1 MALTEGGV
9 VINPQLPLIPQA
21 ACMLPM
27 VSDFTA
33 RALAVIRQIPSGKV
47 VTYGM
52 VAVLAGNPRAARQVG
67 WLLHSLSERHRLPW
81 HRVVNRQGAISP
93 RTEGDGNW
101 QRALLAEEGVVFSS
115 DGRIDLQESLWR
127 PTAAIPNI

>member
-1 MALTEGGV
+1 
-9 VINPQLPLIPQA
+9 
-21 ACMLPM
+21 MLPM
-27 VSDFTA
+27 VSDFTT

-81 HRVVNRQGAISP
+81 HRVVNRHGAISP
-93 RTEGDGNW
+93 RADGDGNW

-127 PTAAIPNI
+127 PSSDLKA

>member
-1 MALTEGGV
+1 MALTENGA

-27 VSDFTA
+27 ASDFTT
-33 RALAVIRQIPSGKV
+33 RALAVIRHIPPGKV

-67 WLLHSLSERHRLPW
+67 WLLHSLSERHCLPW

-93 RTEGDGNW
+93 RTEGDGDW
-101 QRALLAEEGVVFSS
+101 QRVLLAEEGVVFSS
-115 DGRIDLQESLWR
+115 DGRIDLQKYLWR
-127 PTAAIPNI
+127 PSLDFKA